1 MKTFRKYLGCILA
14 SAIVI
19 SAVLSGCSGQTNMV
33 GNTPIF
39 ESTEGMEKMSEDQIS
54 RFTDSVNKKYN
65 LDIINDFTMTLE
77 GEIALRPRA
86 DESNNDNEEYS
97 ADFNGKMKCC
107 SNTKTIFMDLSL
119 DYQVDG
125 YSFRSKIENY
135 NNYEDGEQYVRLLF
149 PGQAQQWEK
158 SSYKVGSSDDTKK
171 EVLILANH
179 VSELYQD
186 PDTKAYAA
194 YLKIDENEL
203 AESLLMTFAEN
214 PGTQSSDMK
223 PGDMEML
230 LTVDEDYSIDG
241 FYMADASKLFNIS
254 NNIAD
259 YSKAVV
265 IGRLDSIDSGI
276 SISIPEKAI
285 ETGKEGKETSIFS
298 QAAEAADENQEP
310 AEKKTRKKTED
321 TEKPEEDPPEEKGDD
336 KKEESEKTKD
346 EADKQKNDKDEEK
359 KDVTSESVKQ
369 YSKGDEIPLLVN
381 GVKIEPGK
389 MTLQEVLDL
398 TGCKLE
404 DESEIEN
411 VVNKNDTGFVTIKTE
426 NDLIDMDIC
435 AENYGN
441 TTFQKISDC
450 KVYGVTYHNYS
461 DDINKNDDVVKIGD
475 IMVGTDIDKVIAY
488 LGEAEFVSDD
498 KNMYS
503 YSLDGYSIYIFT
515 TDDGKKVSGIDFSV
529 YYFF

>member
-1 MKTFRKYLGCILA
+1 MKTFRKYVGRILA

-33 GNTPIF
+33 GKTPVF
-39 ESTEGMEKMSEDQIS
+39 ESTEGMEKMSGDQIS
-54 RFTDSVNKKYN
+54 RFTDSVNKKYD
-65 LDIINDFTMTLE
+65 LDKINDFTMTLE
-77 GEIALRPRA
+77 GEMTFSQRA
-86 DESNNDNEEYS
+86 DESKNDNQEYN
-97 ADFNGKMKCC
+97 ADFNGKLKCC
-107 SNTKTIFMDLSL
+107 SNTKTIFMDLSV
-119 DYQVDG
+119 DYQLDE

-135 NNYEDGEQYVRLLF
+135 NNYEEGEQYVRLLF
-149 PGQAQQWEK
+149 PGQAQNWEK
-158 SSYKVGSSDDTKK
+158 FSYKVDSSDESKK
-171 EVLILANH
+171 EVLFLANH

-265 IGRLDSIDSGI
+265 RGRLDSIDSGI

-298 QAAEAADENQEP
+298 QAAEVADENQEP

-321 TEKPEEDPPEEKGDD
+321 TEKAEEDKEKSETAEQDPAEEKGDD
-336 KKEESEKTKD
+336 KKD
-346 EADKQKNDKDEEK
+346 G
-359 KDVTSESVKQ
+359 TSESVKQ
-369 YSKGDEIPLLVN
+369 YSKGDEIPLLIN

-411 VVNKNDTGFVTIKTE
+411 VINKDDTGLIGIKTE
-426 NDLIDMDIC
+426 NDMIDMYIL

-450 KVYGVTYHNYS
+450 KVYGVNYHNYS
-461 DDINKNDDVVKIGD
+461 DDINKTDDVVKIGD
-475 IMVGTDIDKVIAY
+475 IMVGTDIDKVITY
-488 LGEAEFVSDD
+488 LGEAEYVSDD
-498 KNMYS
+498 KSMYS
-503 YSLDGYSIYIFT
+503 YSLDGYSIDIFT
-515 TDDGKKVSGIDFSV
+515 TDDGKKVEGIAFGV